1 MKKRE
6 ISYTVGETLVV
17 SCPGKDV
24 RDKSPRL
31 VKKIPETEESGRVQ
45 SMESQKVRHKL
56 ATKTLK
62 TLKKEGA
69 WLNSKSEGKKHM
81 SWG

>member
-1 MKKRE
+1 MCWEDALEKGMATHSRILAWK
-6 ISYTVGETLVV
+6 T
-17 SCPGKDV
+17 PWA
-24 RDKSPRL
+24 
-31 VKKIPETEESGRVQ
+31 EESGRVQ